1 MKPLRFLRKEKSI
14 CRILKRFFCFYFS
27 STWTANAQEG
37 TLYGNLDIQGTILL
51 FHSTFSRHGID
62 RASSSML
69 IWFNENVP
77 FYGTFS
83 RHGIARASSSLLI
96 WLNETVPFHGT
107 FSRHG
112 ITRASSVLLIWL
124 NENVVLKSFFSQPH
138 SINSHKKPS
147 CSP

>member
-1 MKPLRFLRKEKSI
+1 MSNGMGRELAYLSSHATNR
-14 CRILKRFFCFYFS
+14 YFIPN
-27 STWTANAQEG
+27 WG
-37 TLYGNLDIQGTILL
+37 
-51 FHSTFSRHGID
+51 STFSRHGID

-69 IWFNENVP
+69 IWLNEN
-77 FYGTFS
+77 
-83 RHGIARASSSLLI
+83 
-96 WLNETVPFHGT
+96 VPFHGT

-124 NENVVLKSFFSQPH
+124 NEKVVLKSFFSQPH